1 MNWLAA
7 LGLGAVFFSWVAIT
21 AWVLA
26 PRAERRAAL
35 ALVLIGLIASFLK
48 IAVFQQ
54 VPQWL
59 DINPDSFTYELNA
72 RAFAL
77 HWDGILVNVES
88 YNLRGLMGLQ
98 AVGAH
103 GVEWLPHASLLY
115 GVVIGSSEWLY
126 TAYVGLWYWLIGVTQ
141 TTVIWSHALWA
152 AFFPA
157 AAFGIALSIGAS
169 KRVALAAAGL
179 GLLDPS
185 AGVNASWLLKDTLA
199 GYLAM
204 AAVWGALSFLRDGG
218 KSRLLVVILTLGAL
232 GSVRYVAFIRNTILD
247 PRRSSRST
255 IWVAGLCARLSR
267 WLPAKIVVCA
277 SAAVSV
283 HKTIG
288 YDAQRMVIIANGY
301 DVSRFSPDVQ
311 ARRHI
316 RAKWGI
322 PDNVPLLGMVAR
334 FDPYKDHSNL
344 VEALA
349 RLHARGVR
357 FCGVLIGT
365 GVDTA
370 NKTLM
375 HQIALSSLTEKV
387 RLLGPLD
394 DIPAVM
400 NALDLHVLSSSAEAF
415 PNVLAEA
422 MACGTPCVSTDVGDA
437 AAILGDTGWIAPSG
451 NPTVLADA
459 IETALRAWAHQE
471 RWLVRQQRCRQRV
484 CDEYALEKMVGSYR
498 DIWSEVAASR
508 AS

>member
-1 MNWLAA
+1 MRILHVIAGLSDGGTEA
-7 LGLGAVFFSWVAIT
+7 VLYRLLVHDTADSHHVISLTDEGKYGARLGKAGV
-21 AWVLA
+21 
-26 PRAERRAAL
+26 
-35 ALVLIGLIASFLK
+35 
-48 IAVFQQ
+48 Q
-54 VPQWL
+54 VTTVGMQRGRL
-59 DINPDSFTYELNA
+59 T
-72 RAFAL
+72 
-77 HWDGILVNVES
+77 
-88 YNLRGLMGLQ
+88 LRGLYKLWRVVQSTRPDVVQTWMY
-98 AVGAH
+98 
-103 GVEWLPHASLLY
+103 HADLL
-115 GVVIGSSEWLY
+115 G
-126 TAYVGLWYWLIGVTQ
+126 
-141 TTVIWSHALWA
+141 
-152 AFFPA
+152 
-157 AAFGIALSIGAS
+157 GIAARLA
-169 KRVALAAAGL
+169 RV
-179 GLLDPS
+179 P
-185 AGVNASWLLKDTLA
+185 V
-199 GYLAM
+199 
-204 AAVWGALSFLRDGG
+204 VWG
-218 KSRLLVVILTLGAL
+218 
-232 GSVRYVAFIRNTILD
+232 IRNTILD

-311 ARRHI
+311 ARRYI

>member
-115 GVVIGSSEWLY
+115 VVVIGSSEWLY

-232 GSVRYVAFIRNTILD
+232 GSVRYVAFIGLALAVGVVGSGLLFIYKQRLRGVLLLAVVLFAWILQGMLFHFSNPVRGRGGAPGAVAATVIAVPGKIAAQGIEVLRSKEGDVGADDAVLNWKRHLVSDPLPTLLRSVARTLFAPYPWVAIHPGLNWVSFSELYYPGVVVWMICLPGIFVALSQGLRRLD
-247 PRRSSRST
+247 PGFWLLTLFLTALLVAYT
-255 IWVAGLCARLSR
+255 IWMGE
-267 WLPAKIVVCA
+267 W
-277 SAAVSV
+277 
-283 HKTIG
+283 
-288 YDAQRMVIIANGY
+288 
-301 DVSRFSPDVQ
+301 
-311 ARRHI
+311 
-316 RAKWGI
+316 
-322 PDNVPLLGMVAR
+322 
-334 FDPYKDHSNL
+334 
-344 VEALA
+344 
-349 RLHARGVR
+349 
-357 FCGVLIGT
+357 
-365 GVDTA
+365 
-370 NKTLM
+370 
-375 HQIALSSLTEKV
+375 
-387 RLLGPLD
+387 
-394 DIPAVM
+394 
-400 NALDLHVLSSSAEAF
+400 
-415 PNVLAEA
+415 
-422 MACGTPCVSTDVGDA
+422 ST
-437 AAILGDTGWIAPSG
+437 
-451 NPTVLADA
+451 
-459 IETALRAWAHQE
+459 
-471 RWLVRQQRCRQRV
+471 RQRV
-484 CDEYALEKMVGSYR
+484 FALPAFFALAAVG
-498 DIWSEVAASR
+498 WSWFGMWFNRFRHEVKAGLQR
-508 AS
+508 QV